1 MRTKRYFSK
10 KWIIINYLLVIVI
23 PSCILGFLA
32 LRGIRN
38 DQALI
43 EREHRKKLAESGTSI
58 ISETNSRIAI
68 FNDIFR
74 GEIPDLSPSFPS
86 SLTFEEH
93 TLNSF
98 IEENSLIRSIFSIQS
113 SDSIWIFHPSL
124 LYFPELVEEK
134 GKERS
139 PYNFINLFIP
149 GWNYE
154 YQENDLQKAL
164 LYYRERLKEFD
175 QNDIKAYI
183 LMQIA
188 RIQTKQNANV
198 EALETYQ
205 LIESEYG
212 NLTIVNQIHLGSMA
226 WLEKIDISL
235 LTGDTISALN
245 YSIEFLKKILNAEWQ
260 LDYSDY
266 KNLITSGNEIANRL
280 KESGN
285 EQIKVQ
291 LVLADSLFEEIN
303 IRDNDT
309 KFLFDFLNNSS
320 PLLMNYLNDSDS
332 EIQFPVTRHF
342 VSNENEFYISLFRG
356 AENQFWGIIFNVDE
370 IYNELLLKSII
381 KHSEN
386 DNFQWQLFGKGGEVI
401 ANSSDINFNLE
412 PLLFESPEEFPVFTI
427 KLYAEP
433 SGLINTLFF
442 TGHNIF
448 FFIFIFIALVLALG
462 LFFTIQIVS
471 KELQLSK
478 MKSDFIS
485 TVSHEFKSPL
495 TSIRHI
501 TDMLV
506 FKRVPTESKKQEYYE
521 IIQQQS
527 ERLSHLINNILE
539 FSKLEEGEKK
549 FRFEPVFI
557 DQILQEIVVSFKN
570 SIPDKDYKVIYKQG
584 NHLPKINADKVAI
597 TQVIHN
603 LLDNAFKYSGNS
615 DLIEVYAKSDKKSVI
630 ISVKDYGIGIPSEEK
645 DKIYSR
651 FYRIRND
658 HSQLVKGS
666 GIGLT
671 IVKQIIES
679 HGGTIFLESKVG
691 SGSTFSIKLPILK

>member
-68 FNDIFR
+68 FNDKFR

-98 IEENSLIRSIFSIQS
+98 IEENSLIRSIFLIQS
-113 SDSIWIFHPSL
+113 SNSIRIFHPSL
-124 LYFPELVEEK
+124 LYLPEIFEET
-134 GKERS
+134 GKEWS
-139 PYNFINLFIP
+139 PYNYINLFIQ

-154 YQENDLQKAL
+154 YKEKDLQKTL
-164 LYYRERLKEFD
+164 LYYRKKLKEFEKKE
-175 QNDIKAYI
+175 IEGYI
-183 LMQIA
+183 LTQIA
-188 RIQTKQNANV
+188 RVQTKQSDYNQAK
-198 EALETYQ
+198 ETYQ

-212 NLTIVNQIHLGSMA
+212 NITIDKRIQLGAMA
-226 WLEKIDISL
+226 QLEKSNISL
-235 LTGDTISALN
+235 LVGDTISSLN

-260 LDYSDY
+260 LDHSGY
-266 KNLITSGNEIANRL
+266 KNLISSVNNILNQFKATN
-280 KESGN
+280 N
-285 EQIKVQ
+285 EQIMAS
-291 LVLADSLFEEIN
+291 ADSLFEKIYVQERN
-303 IRDNDT
+303 T
-309 KFLFDFLNNSS
+309 EYLFEFVKNSS
-320 PLLMNYLNDSDS
+320 LLVLDYLNISDY
-332 EIQFPVTRHF
+332 EGQFPLMKYAVIDDN
-342 VSNENEFYISLFRG
+342 SFYVSLFRG
-356 AENQFWGIIFNVDE
+356 AENKYWGVIFNVDE
-370 IYNELLLKSII
+370 IFNELLLPLIRE
-381 KHSEN
+381 HSEN
-386 DNFQWQLFGKGGEVI
+386 ENFQWQLFGEGGEVM
-401 ANSSDINFNLE
+401 ANSSNINFELE
-412 PLLFESPEEFPVFTI
+412 PVIIESPRELPVWTI
-427 KLYAEP
+427 KLYTEP
-433 SGLINTLFF
+433 TGLINTLFF
-442 TGHNIF
+442 SGHNIF
-448 FFIFIFIALVLALG
+448 LFIFIFIALVLALG

-506 FKRVPTESKKQEYYE
+506 FKRVPTELKKQEYYE

-527 ERLSHLINNILE
+527 ERLSHLINNILD
-539 FSKLEEGEKK
+539 FSKLEEGKKK
-549 FRFEPVFI
+549 FRFKPVLI
-557 DQILQEIVVSFKN
+557 DPIIQETVLSFKN
-570 SIPDKDYKVIYKQG
+570 SIPDKNFKINYKHE

-615 DLIEVYAKSDKKSVI
+615 DLIEVYAKSDPKSVI
-630 ISVKDYGIGIPSEEK
+630 ISVKDYGIGIPVEDK

-658 HSQLVKGS
+658 HTNQMKGS

-671 IVKQIIES
+671 IVKQIIKY
-679 HGGTIFLESKVG
+679 HGGTISLESKVD

>member
-32 LRGIRN
+32 FRGIRN

-98 IEENSLIRSIFSIQS
+98 IEENSLIRSIFLIQS

-124 LYFPELVEEK
+124 LYLPEIFEET
-134 GKERS
+134 GKEWS
-139 PYNFINLFIP
+139 PYNYINLFIQ

-154 YQENDLQKAL
+154 YKEKDLQKTL
-164 LYYRERLKEFD
+164 LYYRKKLKEFEKKE
-175 QNDIKAYI
+175 IEGYI
-183 LMQIA
+183 LTQIA
-188 RIQTKQNANV
+188 RVQTKQSDYNQAK
-198 EALETYQ
+198 ETYQ

-212 NLTIVNQIHLGSMA
+212 NITIDKRIQLGAMA
-226 WLEKIDISL
+226 QLEKSNISL
-235 LTGDTISALN
+235 LVGDTISSLN

-260 LDYSDY
+260 LDNSGY
-266 KNLITSGNEIANRL
+266 KNLISSVNNILNQFKATN
-280 KESGN
+280 N
-285 EQIKVQ
+285 EQIMA
-291 LVLADSLFEEIN
+291 LLASADSLFEKIYVRERN
-303 IRDNDT
+303 T
-309 KFLFDFLNNSS
+309 EYLFEFVKNSSLLVHDYLNN
-320 PLLMNYLNDSDS
+320 LDY
-332 EIQFPVTRHF
+332 EGQFPLMKYAVIDDN
-342 VSNENEFYISLFRG
+342 SFYVSLFRG
-356 AENQFWGIIFNVDE
+356 AENKYWGVIFNVDE
-370 IYNELLLKSII
+370 IFNELLLPLIRE
-381 KHSEN
+381 HSEN
-386 DNFQWQLFGKGGEVI
+386 ENFQWQLFGERGEVM
-401 ANSSDINFNLE
+401 ANSSNINFELE
-412 PLLFESPEEFPVFTI
+412 PVIIESPRELPVWTI
-427 KLYAEP
+427 KLYTEP
-433 SGLINTLFF
+433 TGLINTLFF
-442 TGHNIF
+442 SGHNIF
-448 FFIFIFIALVLALG
+448 LFIFIFIALVLALG

-527 ERLSHLINNILE
+527 ERLSHLINNILD
-539 FSKLEEGEKK
+539 FSKLEEGKK
-549 FRFEPVFI
+549 NFRFKPVLI
-557 DQILQEIVVSFKN
+557 DPIIQETVLSFKN
-570 SIPDKDYKVIYKQG
+570 SIPDKNFKINYKHE

-615 DLIEVYAKSDKKSVI
+615 DLIEVYAKSDPKSVI
-630 ISVKDYGIGIPSEEK
+630 ISVKDYGIGIPVEDK

-658 HSQLVKGS
+658 HTNQTKGS

-671 IVKQIIES
+671 IVKQIIKY
-679 HGGTIFLESKVG
+679 HGGTISLESKVD